1 VLLIAIMASV
11 TSLGLH
17 QPTGLSYL
25 IQENLLPPDPP
36 TSAYTWQNISSNDDG
51 GTGDDELLITKTC
64 VVWSRGGIVRKGFRF
79 EVEEEPV
86 TQAILTSFTGDRHH
100 GQRDTE
106 KGAGTVGLGVSEQTA
121 HGTVPDRTAD
131 IYSQRSKALVVFL
144 KTQAHVYF
152 LAGTSHVI
160 HLPFEVEYASAAPNG
175 LIIQRKLQTDKT
187 ALASLK
193 FPRVPPNSFVS
204 SQVQPWSAKSSQQS
218 TFSIASLGSPMQLP
232 LPTTALLGDLWQTPA
247 VKDDS
252 NWPRLFS
259 LTDPLAEMGLLVT
272 ASKADGNRRV
282 SLKASAMDPAEEIIH
297 VTNLHELN
305 PIQGTTQD
313 PLILAVTL
321 NRETSMYTVW
331 RLTYVEQDDTAR
343 EKPAATSGT
352 MSRRRSSF
360 APGTATGATTPIS
373 SQYAFRESLGG
384 GGLVVNKSRREEN
397 IIEEKLDLAKS
408 LDLEFEA
415 TGVPRRKSRRV
426 SSMLARADLSA
437 THERTAFSELAGHQ
451 PSTGR
456 RVESMGSQRARN
468 SLGHHASLNG
478 HAYIPESQ
486 LGNSINSLLE
496 APVDEL
502 LEELRAGGDFEGFNT
517 MGLDDDDFEGLRK
530 EIILSKIESIPAEHS
545 NVRFSSQHKPAQSQC
560 RAFTL
565 AAPSCAAEDPQKSQ
579 VVVCILDPDEKR
591 LLVLPLNIRRHR
603 KADHQGFHKGMGKVT
618 NSQKEIVVVT
628 FGEVMH
634 AKGVLDA
641 CKLTDG
647 GISRILILTETSNGF
662 GELTLQAPWSK
673 LMRVALP
680 EKLTVS
686 NIRSLGHDATPR
698 KKREGGFKRILSQG
712 PHALRSLLH
721 PLPGGMVDLVDD
733 EGRLHRLRVRMEPHN
748 PLVKQVVDVCRAVL
762 PGSRGGEDILVGWWN
777 TRQWLGHESR
787 NESELDWSAMVVI
800 LFASVLGSEKARTA
814 SIPERKRKSRSLL
827 RSSSG
832 AQSDIESWQ
841 TMLSQETMFG
851 GPQPPW
857 MMNSGWAWLVDREGI
872 ELEAPKKDSSVFKK
886 GSEDV
891 GDRENSLRYHIKLA
905 REFLTSSLGQA
916 ALGSSGYMPTAG
928 SRSVESRAK
937 AFADI
942 LAGLHLLREE
952 QKLDVTLVDS
962 LNAGVASI
970 TPILAQMCRWLGWT
984 KWVAAYDVEDAS
996 ISGIAFESSMSTT
1009 DSIMHGY

>member
-1 VLLIAIMASV
+1 MQLIATMASV

-17 QPTGLSYL
+17 QPAALPYL
-25 IQENLLPPDPP
+25 VQEHTLPQDPP
-36 TSAYTWQNISSNDDG
+36 ADAYTWQHIRSDDNDS
-51 GTGDDELLITKTC
+51 TGDDELLITKTC
-64 VVWSRGGIVRKGFRF
+64 VVWSRGGVVRKSFRF

-86 TQAILTSFTGDRHH
+86 TRAVLTSFASEKHH
-100 GQRDTE
+100 VWHDTE
-106 KGAGTVGLGVSEQTA
+106 QCEGSAGFAASDQTTLSAGPGRTA
-121 HGTVPDRTAD
+121 HQYNQKSR
-131 IYSQRSKALVVFL
+131 ALVVFL

-152 LAGTSHVI
+152 LSGTSHII

-175 LIIQRKLQTDKT
+175 LIIQRKLQTDKS

-204 SQVQPWSAKSSQQS
+204 SQAQPWSARSSQQS
-218 TFSIASLGSPMQLP
+218 TFPIGSLGSPRQLP
-232 LPTTALLGDLWQTPA
+232 LPTTALLGDLWQTPTI
-247 VKDDS
+247 KDDS

-272 ASKADGNRRV
+272 AKADGNRRV

-305 PIQGTTQD
+305 TIQGSTQD
-313 PLILAVTL
+313 TLILAVTL
-321 NRETSMYTVW
+321 NRETSVYTVW
-331 RLTYVEQDDTAR
+331 RLTYVEQEDVVRGKSSVACDTV
-343 EKPAATSGT
+343 
-352 MSRRRSSF
+352 SRRRSSF

-397 IIEEKLDLAKS
+397 IVEEKLDFAKS
-408 LDLEFEA
+408 LDFDFE
-415 TGVPRRKSRRV
+415 TNGVPRRKSRRV
-426 SSMLARADLSA
+426 SSMLARADLST

-451 PSTGR
+451 PNTSR
-456 RVESMGSQRARN
+456 RGESLGSQRARN
-468 SLGHHASLNG
+468 SLGHHTSLNS
-478 HAYIPESQ
+478 HAYVPESQ

-517 MGLDDDDFEGLRK
+517 MGLDDEDFEGLRK
-530 EIILSKIESIPAEHS
+530 EIVLSKIESIPAEHS
-545 NVRFSSQHKPAQSQC
+545 NVRFSSQHKPAQDQC

-565 AAPSCAAEDPQKSQ
+565 ATPPCATEDPQKSQ
-579 VVVCILDPDEKR
+579 VVVCILDLNEKK

-603 KADHQGFHKGMGKVT
+603 KADQGFDKRTGKAA
-618 NSQKEIVVVT
+618 NSPNEIVVVT

-680 EKLTVS
+680 EKLMIN
-686 NIRSLGHDATPR
+686 NIRSLGQDATPR

-712 PHALRSLLH
+712 PGALRSLQH
-721 PLPGGMVDLVDD
+721 SLPGGMVDLVDN
-733 EGRLHRLRVRMEPHN
+733 EGRPHRLRIRMEPQN
-748 PLVKQVVDVCRAVL
+748 PLVKQVIDVCRTVL

-777 TRQWLGHESR
+777 VRQWLGQKSK
-787 NESELDWSAMVVI
+787 NESELDWTAMAVL
-800 LFASVLGSEKARTA
+800 LFALVLGSEKAQTTT
-814 SIPERKRKSRSLL
+814 IPERKRKPRSL
-827 RSSSG
+827 RSSSA
-832 AQSDIESWQ
+832 AQSDLESWQ
-841 TMLSQETMFG
+841 AMLSQETIFG
-851 GPQPPW
+851 GPQPLW
-857 MMNSGWAWLVDREGI
+857 MINSGWVWVVDKEGI
-872 ELEAPKKDSSVFKK
+872 DLGTPKKVINVVQRGF
-886 GSEDV
+886 EEI
-891 GDRENSLRYHIKLA
+891 GDREKSLQYHIKLA
-905 REFLTSSLGQA
+905 REFINSNSGQA
-916 ALGSSGYMPTAG
+916 ALGSSGYMPTAR
-928 SRSVESRAK
+928 SRSLESRAK

-942 LAGLHLLREE
+942 IAGLHLLREE
-952 QKLDVTLVDS
+952 QKLNVTSVDS
-962 LNAGVASI
+962 LETGVASL

-984 KWVAAYDVEDAS
+984 KWVAEYDVEDAS
-996 ISGIAFESSMSTT
+996 ISEVAFESSTSKTNNIMQQLLTT
-1009 DSIMHGY
+1009 